1 MRRLYIS
8 LAALPLLLVIGAF
21 ALRSP
26 AAVLGLTQWAV
37 ATFTELRLELKNPV
51 INLYG
56 GEMRA
61 DELHLIPKDTQ
72 GPPLFS
78 VIGLDVAT
86 TLHDIV
92 SGRLRNTSL
101 SATQLSIYVSENN
114 ETSNPE
120 PQTWLQLADWLPEKL
135 AIGQVH
141 LITAAENTWIF
152 PLKDVMGARLE
163 EEHFQASALADYDG
177 EPLQATLDIL
187 AFSSE
192 ERIERLELRSSFH
205 AVASDSKVTLEG
217 VVSGGATAF
226 TYDFSALAS
235 YRDISEFLKG
245 VNSDIVLQGSLEIAA
260 RLHGDS
266 KGFTLSDASMT
277 LDNMPSYGF
286 EAAGELHYTLSG
298 ENQIELI
305 AAGEMDSL
313 KYLVNWLDMDIAE
326 LGRAQASV
334 NLSGSLEDPRIEDFI
349 LITQS
354 EQGLGVN
361 ISGKLE
367 SLHEGSAVAS
377 DNEIRVDAHG
387 PSLEVMAPWLGQIPY
402 DPGPWRAS
410 WITRGSTETISLSNI
425 LLEMGS
431 KNALSLRVEGAISE
445 IANTASVGLNS
456 IKGLDLNVSA
466 FTPDSQHLP
475 PIEKLAIPPH
485 HEISARLAL
494 RGSGSDIQVTSGEIT
509 ANTPDMTASIS
520 DIRAQYTPGT
530 EERTLQ
536 AASAHV
542 DITLSDTSVL
552 SQYVEREIPVLGA
565 VHMVAS
571 LRQQGNLAGL
581 SDIALA
587 IDGDDFHLQ
596 SRGSVRDI
604 ANGSGV
610 RLKNT
615 LEGVDIRHSLT
626 ALMSDFQFPRTL
638 GYLNASFTIADEKEQ
653 WQVRGLK
660 FHTTPP
666 GGPIEASGDGNIDDL
681 TGLTTADLDAHI
693 SIRDQDLL
701 EALTGLRIAATDATL
716 AIETTPQDIDLSLRT
731 LTGKTDLSAEFT
743 VGYRDSRVT
752 GVEAQINTSQL
763 YLADL
768 GLQAQSGEDYAP
780 AELIDSE
787 PKTLLEKLLEQA
799 PEYPVDVQVQID
811 GVTGENTNIDSL
823 NMHVTGSDRRYTLR
837 QFSIVYD
844 DALAEIRGIID
855 LNASPPFVSLA
866 GEVLAIP
873 LFTLSRDMGAP
884 SDITGTMTARGGISS
899 TGRDTAALL
908 ASLDGSVAV
917 ALENTVIRGAAYDVL
932 ATDLLAWIYS
942 GAALEKSTH
951 LDCTMA
957 RFQLEDGVATTDSIY
972 IETAR
977 MLATGKG
984 VFDLPRQKMDLTI
997 VPLSRSRSFQIPSE
1011 VRLRGDMSNPRPTIS
1026 PISAAADASAQA
1038 LLLIP
1043 KIAMRLFGQG
1053 GQASDKGI
1061 QPCQATLA
1069 N

>member
-8 LAALPLLLVIGAF
+8 FAALLLILVIFAL
-21 ALRSP
+21 ALRSQAVVLSITRWAM
-26 AAVLGLTQWAV
+26 AA
-37 ATFTELRLELKNPV
+37 FTELRLELKNPV
-51 INLYG
+51 INLYRG
-56 GEMRA
+56 QITA
-61 DELHLIPKDTQ
+61 DELHLIPQDTK
-72 GPPLFS
+72 GPALLS
-78 VIGLDVAT
+78 IVGLDVT
-86 TLHDIV
+86 TTFHDIA
-92 SGRLRNTSL
+92 SGRLRSTSL
-101 SATQLSIYVSENN
+101 SAGQVLIYVSEND
-114 ETSNPE
+114 ETSDPE
-120 PQTWLQLADWLPEKL
+120 PRAWLQLANWLPETL
-135 AIGQVH
+135 HIGQVH

-152 PLKDVMGARLE
+152 PLKDVIGARLDKE
-163 EEHFQASALADYDG
+163 YFKASAVADYDG
-177 EPLQATLDIL
+177 EPLRATLEIF

-192 ERIERLELRSSFH
+192 DRIEKLELQSSFH
-205 AVASDSKVTLEG
+205 AVASDSKVILEG
-217 VVSGGATAF
+217 IVAGGETAF
-226 TYDFSALAS
+226 TYDFSAMAS

-245 VNSDIVLQGSLEIAA
+245 VNSDIVLQGSLDVAA
-260 RLHGDS
+260 SLHGDS

-277 LDNMPSYGF
+277 LNNMPSYGF
-286 EAAGELHYTLSG
+286 EAAGELHYTRSG
-298 ENQIELI
+298 ENRIELV

-313 KYLVNWLDMDIAE
+313 KYLVNWLDMDITE

-334 NLSGSLEDPRIEDFI
+334 NLSGSLEDPGVDNFI

-361 ISGKLE
+361 ISGKLK
-367 SLHEGSAVAS
+367 SLREGSAAAL
-377 DNEIRVDAHG
+377 DNEIRVDVHG

-402 DPGPWRAS
+402 EPGPWRAS
-410 WITRGSTETISLSNI
+410 WIAHGTTETISLSNI

-431 KNALSLRVEGAISE
+431 KNALSLRVEGAIGE
-445 IANTASVGLNS
+445 IANTASLGLNS
-456 IKGLDLNVSA
+456 IEGLDLNVSA

-475 PIEKLAIPPH
+475 PIDGLQIPPH
-485 HEISARLAL
+485 HEMSARLAL
-494 RGSGSDIQVTSGEIT
+494 RGNGTDIQVTGGEIT
-509 ANTPDMTASIS
+509 AKTADMTASIS
-520 DIRAQYTPGT
+520 DINAQYSPNA
-530 EERTLQ
+530 EQ
-536 AASAHV
+536 QKIKAAAAHI
-542 DITLSDTSVL
+542 DIALSDTSIL

-565 VHMVAS
+565 VHMVAN
-571 LRQQGNLAGL
+571 LRQQGRLAGL

-604 ANGSGV
+604 ARVSGV
-610 RLKNT
+610 RLQNT

-626 ALMSDFQFPRTL
+626 ALMSEFQFPRTL
-638 GYLNASFTIADEKEQ
+638 GLLNASFTIADQNEQ

-660 FHTTPP
+660 FDTEPP
-666 GGPIEASGDGNIDDL
+666 GDLIEASGNGNIDDL

-701 EALTGLRIAATDATL
+701 EALTGLRIAATDANL
-716 AIETTPQDIDLSLRT
+716 AIKTTPQDIDLSLRT
-731 LTGKTDLSAEFT
+731 MTGKTDVSADVT
-743 VGYRDSRVT
+743 IGYEDRRIT
-752 GVEAQINTSQL
+752 GIKAQLTTPHL

-768 GLQAQSGEDYAP
+768 GLQAKSGEDYAP
-780 AELIDSE
+780 AEIIDSE

-799 PEYPVDVQVQID
+799 PAYPVDVQMQIE
-811 GVTGENTNIDSL
+811 GITGENTNVDSL
-823 NMHVTGSDRRYTLR
+823 NMHINGSEKRYTLR
-837 QFSIVYD
+837 EFSVVYD
-844 DALAEIRGIID
+844 DALTEIRGIID

-866 GEVLAIP
+866 GEALAIP

-884 SDITGTMTARGGISS
+884 SDITGTMTARGGLSA

-908 ASLDGSVAV
+908 ASLDGSLAV
-917 ALENTVIRGAAYDVL
+917 ALENTVIQGAAYDVL

-1011 VRLRGDMSNPRPTIS
+1011 VRLKGDMSNPRPTIS

-1053 GQASDKGI
+1053 DQASDKGI
-1061 QPCQATLA
+1061 RPCQATLA

>member
-8 LAALPLLLVIGAF
+8 FAALPLLLVICAL
-21 ALRSP
+21 ALRSQTV
-26 AAVLGLTQWAV
+26 VLGLTQWAM
-37 ATFTELRLELKNPV
+37 ATFTELRLELKNPA
-51 INLYG
+51 INLYR
-56 GEMRA
+56 GEITA
-61 DELHLIPKDTQ
+61 DELHLIPRGTQ
-72 GPPLFS
+72 GPALLS

-86 TLHDIV
+86 TLNDIA
-92 SGRLRNTSL
+92 SGRLHNTSL
-101 SATQLSIYVSENN
+101 NASQVSIYVSEND
-114 ETSNPE
+114 ETSDPE
-120 PQTWLQLADWLPEKL
+120 PKAWLQLANWLPEKL
-135 AIGQVH
+135 LIGQVH
-141 LITAAENTWIF
+141 LVTAAENTWIF

-163 EEHFQASALADYDG
+163 EEYFKASALADYDG
-177 EPLQATLDIL
+177 EPLQATLEIF

-192 ERIERLELRSSFH
+192 ERVERLELKSSFH

-226 TYDFSALAS
+226 TYDFSALGS

-245 VNSDIVLQGSLEIAA
+245 VNSDIVLQGSLEVAA
-260 RLHGDS
+260 RLHGNT

-277 LDNMPSYGF
+277 LNNMPSYGF
-286 EAAGELHYTLSG
+286 EAAGELSYTRSG
-298 ENQIELI
+298 ENHVELV

-313 KYLVNWLDMDIAE
+313 KYLVNWLDMDITG

-334 NLSGSLEDPRIEDFI
+334 NLSGSLEDPGIDNFI

-361 ISGKLE
+361 ISGELK
-367 SLHEGSAVAS
+367 SLSKDSAAAS
-377 DNEIRVDAHG
+377 GNEIRVDAHG
-387 PSLEVMAPWLGQIPY
+387 PSLDVMAPWLGQIPY

-410 WITRGSTETISLSNI
+410 WITRGTTETISLSNI

-456 IKGLDLNVSA
+456 IEGLDLNVVA
-466 FTPDSQHLP
+466 FAPDSQYLP
-475 PIEKLAIPPH
+475 PMEGLAIPPH

-520 DIRAQYTPGT
+520 DIRAQYTPGAAEQT
-530 EERTLQ
+530 VQ

-542 DITLSDTSVL
+542 DITLSDTSIL
-552 SQYVEREIPVLGA
+552 SQYVEQEIPVLGA
-565 VHMVAS
+565 VHMVAT

-596 SRGSVRDI
+596 SRGSVKDI
-604 ANGSGV
+604 AKVSGV

-638 GYLNASFTIADEKEQ
+638 GHLNASFTIADEKEQ

-660 FHTTPP
+660 FDTTPP
-666 GGPIEASGDGNIDDL
+666 GGPIEASGDGKIDDL
-681 TGLTTADLDAHI
+681 TGLTTADLNAHI

-701 EALTGLRIAATDATL
+701 EALTGLRIAATDAAL

-731 LTGKTDLSAEFT
+731 LTGRTDLSADIT
-743 VGYRDSRVT
+743 IGYQDRRIT
-752 GVEAQINTSQL
+752 GVKAQLTTPHL

-768 GLQAQSGEDYAP
+768 GLQAEAGEDYAP
-780 AELIDSE
+780 AAIIDSE

-799 PEYPVDVQVQID
+799 PAYPVDVQVQIE
-811 GVTGENTNIDSL
+811 GITGENTNVDSL
-823 NMHVTGSDRRYTLR
+823 NMHINGSEKRYTLR
-837 QFSIVYD
+837 KFSVVYD
-844 DALAEIRGIID
+844 DALTEIFGIID

-866 GEVLAIP
+866 GEALALP

-884 SDITGTMTARGGISS
+884 SDITGTMTARGGISA

-917 ALENTVIRGAAYDVL
+917 ALENTVIQGAAYDVL

-957 RFQLEDGVATTDSIY
+957 KFQLEDGVATTDSIY

-984 VFDLPRQKMDLTI
+984 IFDLPRQTMDLTI
-997 VPLSRSRSFQIPSE
+997 VPLSRSRSFQIPSK

-1038 LLLIP
+1038 LMLIP

-1053 GQASDKGI
+1053 GQVSDKGI